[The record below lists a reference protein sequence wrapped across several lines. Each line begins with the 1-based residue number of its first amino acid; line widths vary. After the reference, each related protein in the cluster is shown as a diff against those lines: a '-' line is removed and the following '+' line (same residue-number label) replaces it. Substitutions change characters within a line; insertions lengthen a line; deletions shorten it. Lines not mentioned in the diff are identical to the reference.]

1 MIENYLLM
9 HKGGL
14 NEYTDSIFVNY
25 ASTLTMVVV
34 YTPQDTKM
42 SLIEEANVKGLI
54 QSSSKMKFEEVS
66 RMLSPILETKNYM
79 FIRVNDKEIITE
91 RHGKVY
97 AYMVKNGEL
106 LMLPN
111 GKFSLEDEDRIICYT
126 EEFRKQITELQI
138 LADAITCD
146 NTEEWMDNMIC
157 RISDKNRLSEGNL
170 TAVTMIVRSGD
181 DMKTYGKS

>member
-1 MIENYLLM
+1 MIENYMLM

-14 NEYTDSIFVNY
+14 NDYTDSIFVNY
-25 ASTLTMVVV
+25 ASTLTMVVI
-34 YTPQDTKM
+34 YTPQDTKL

-54 QSSSKMKFEEVS
+54 QSSGKMKFEEVS
-66 RMLSPILETKNYM
+66 KMLTPILEKKSYM
-79 FIRVNDKEIITE
+79 FIRVDDKEIITE

-97 AYMVKNGEL
+97 ASIVKSGEL

-111 GKFSLEDEDRIICYT
+111 GKFSLEDEDRIICFT
-126 EEFRKQITELQI
+126 EEFKKHITDLQM
-138 LADAITCD
+138 LADALTCD
-146 NTEEWMDNMIC
+146 NAEEWMDNMIC

-181 DMKTYGKS
+181 DMKMYR